1 MEYFT
6 GMFNIGVSNQV
17 ILISLIKQIRKNTCL
32 RINKGDSFI
41 FFVKEIC
48 NFHFLLLIQ
57 YNILMNIASFLAL
70 CHDMIE
76 IKFVPQPNENFILF
90 TAESPV
96 P

>member
-17 ILISLIKQIRKNTCL
+17 ILISLIKQIRKNIYL
-32 RINKGDSFI
+32 RVNKGDSFI

-57 YNILMNIASFLAL
+57 FNILTNITSFLAL

-76 IKFVPQPNENFILF
+76 IKFIPQPNKNFIFF

-96 P
+96 L